1 MKKSKSWI
9 HVCVRFLL
17 FITLGVLSDTVDSN
31 PITDDIVK
39 LSVLKQNIPR
49 DYNISVLYIPKE
61 LAEMCWV
68 KINIFY
74 LEDSLD
80 KLARKF
86 GNISSN
92 KKDIEIFIDM
102 LQDLRLKL
110 MPVEPI
116 MQDFACHYREGQWK
130 TEEYFEYV
138 EDLLTSTKDNI
149 LDDCDPPPCPTPPPT
164 GDTRPDCC
172 NYSNIMRTGKNID
185 LTLPPATLTTNI
197 SVKVLSPET
206 TSSTNTC
213 LGCSTRTAR
222 TGGYT
227 GVPEKLLQSLPIL
240 FIPLLALVFL
250 LVWKLQSK
258 RNEEISQPSE
268 TVLFTEG
275 TSPPTVDEA
284 SETLQVTE
292 TV

>member
-31 PITDDIVK
+31 PITDDIFK

-80 KLARKF
+80 KLAKKF
-86 GNISSN
+86 GNVSSN
-92 KKDIEIFIDM
+92 KKDIDIFIDM

-116 MQDFACHYREGQWK
+116 MQDFACHYREGQWQ

-138 EDLLTSTKDNI
+138 EELLTSSKDNI

-164 GDTRPDCC
+164 
-172 NYSNIMRTGKNID
+172 
-185 LTLPPATLTTNI
+185 
-197 SVKVLSPET
+197 VLSPET
-206 TSSTNTC
+206 SSTINTC
-213 LGCSTRTAR
+213 PGCFTRTAQ
-222 TGGYT
+222 TGGHSA
-227 GVPEKLLQSLPIL
+227 VPEKLLQSLPIL

-275 TSPPTVDEA
+275 TSPLPVDEP
-284 SETLQVTE
+284 SETLHHNRAPHFSVCWCPKVEEQTGK
-292 TV
+292 